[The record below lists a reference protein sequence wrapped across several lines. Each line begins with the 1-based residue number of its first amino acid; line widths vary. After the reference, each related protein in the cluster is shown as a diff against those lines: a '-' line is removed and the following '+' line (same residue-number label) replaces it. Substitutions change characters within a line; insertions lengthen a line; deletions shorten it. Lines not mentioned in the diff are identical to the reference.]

1 MKMVKRRSQDA
12 ENFDLPLS
20 DPRHLQLRDNA
31 SIGSAEWIYFLSWME
46 NENHFD
52 LTFAEADAR
61 LRAFLL
67 ERLPQSAWIIDARS
81 CREIFV
87 LWAKAKY
94 RESAEGQRHPLKT
107 QTKEELAVAL
117 FLETPSLTDESIRQR
132 LAITEKQMQRWPL
145 YQLARIEQK
154 RLTSV

>member
-1 MKMVKRRSQDA
+1 MVKRRSQDA

-20 DPRHLQLRDNA
+20 DPRHLYLRDNA
-31 SIGSAEWIYFLSWME
+31 WQGSEEWIYFLSWLE
-46 NENHFD
+46 NKNHFD

-67 ERLPQSAWIIDARS
+67 ERLPQSAWLIDARS

-94 RESAEGQRHPLKT
+94 RENAEGQQYPLTT

-117 FLETPSLTDESIRQR
+117 FLETPSLTEDTIRQS
-132 LAITEKQMQRWPL
+132 LETTESQMQRWPL

-154 RLTSV
+154 RLTSM